1 MGHLV
6 LNYGAQ
12 RVEVLSCV
20 IHSENISLLF
30 ESDEIAEKTLHHLL
44 RDSESHH
51 SLFKTCGVFR
61 FLRLWGPDSCL
72 CMTFSHSG
80 GCVSI

>member
-12 RVEVLSCV
+12 RVEVLLCV

-30 ESDEIAEKTLHHLL
+30 ESDEIAEKTASFAK
-44 RDSESHH
+44 R
-51 SLFKTCGVFR
+51 FR
-61 FLRLWGPDSCL
+61 ITPQPF
-72 CMTFSHSG
+72 
-80 GCVSI
+80 

>member
-30 ESDEIAEKTLHHLL
+30 ESDEIAEKTLHQNH
-44 RDSESHH
+44 
-51 SLFKTCGVFR
+51 TTA
-61 FLRLWGPDSCL
+61 FLKLVVCFG
-72 CMTFSHSG
+72 FAF
-80 GCVSI
+80 

>member
-61 FLRLWGPDSCL
+61 FCFLDYGDQIRVCA
-72 CMTFSHSG
+72 
-80 GCVSI
+80 